1 MGKCT
6 HNSKS
11 WNISIEIEIEM
22 GNNLD
27 KWVTESHIVLAV
39 HYIYSTLLCAI
50 PLNIRLLSESE
61 VFTINTKS
69 YALYYTVFPFQ
80 TLRNSVYKRLYLW
93 RAININIQSHLI
105 VLAGPFEFLQLLLFE
120 FRFYILFVHF
130 SFDISH
136 DNTAIQR
143 THRHIFICVHT
154 TKETTAEKDKRKRR
168 HHHSIAVGVFVVAA
182 AASYHSISFVC
193 RRALLFSCHLTLSWH
208 IRYQVQCVYAY
219 KRNAEQR

>member
-1 MGKCT
+1 
-6 HNSKS
+6 
-11 WNISIEIEIEM
+11 M

-50 PLNIRLLSESE
+50 PLNIRLLSESK

-69 YALYYTVFPFQ
+69 YALYYSVFPFQ
-80 TLRNSVYKRLYLW
+80 TLCNSVYKRLYLW

-143 THRHIFICVHT
+143 THTPTHIHMYSH
-154 TKETTAEKDKRKRR
+154 DKRDKSRKRQTKKKT
-168 HHHSIAVGVFVVAA
+168 SSFDCCWCCCCCIVPFDFLCLPSSVIVFVSFDVVVT
-182 AASYHSISFVC
+182 HSISSPVC
-193 RRALLFSCHLTLSWH
+193 VCIQTKCRAT
-208 IRYQVQCVYAY
+208 VVYLCITQSAWSD
-219 KRNAEQR
+219 